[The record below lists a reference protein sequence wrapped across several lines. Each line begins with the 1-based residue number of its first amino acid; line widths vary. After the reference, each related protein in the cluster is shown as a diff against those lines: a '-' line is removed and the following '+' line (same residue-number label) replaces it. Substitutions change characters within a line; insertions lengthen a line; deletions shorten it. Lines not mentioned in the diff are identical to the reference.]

1 MSYFENLTP
10 THALETLGLRR
21 DEVRV
26 TDVLMPMLVAFGL
39 GLGVGAGAA
48 LLFAPQTG
56 RALRGE
62 LKASA
67 GRLEQS
73 VRKALP
79 NGMHM
84 DDDEMDNGEPEL
96 DHDENVTGR
105 SSIS

>member
-26 TDVLMPMLVAFGL
+26 ADVLVPVLVAFGV

-48 LLFAPQTG
+48 LLLAPQSG
-56 RALRGE
+56 RELRGE

-73 VRKALP
+73 MRKALP
-79 NGMHM
+79 VGMHV
-84 DDDEMDNGEPEL
+84 DDDEEGDVELEHESRDN
-96 DHDENVTGR
+96 TGR
-105 SSIS
+105 SSVS